1 MRNGM
6 KALVKIV
13 TRVEENVY
21 LWDQF
26 LLSVVSKIII
36 GVSKNVKTP

>member
-1 MRNGM
+1 M

>member
-1 MRNGM
+1 M

-13 TRVEENVY
+13 TRVGENVY